1 MLFLHK
7 WKFNACKFQT
17 FGGVHQKEAK
27 NHSQHH
33 PGWNRNTAARARN
46 QIVLSLRSTLLK
58 KNPTTYFQLAF
69 VSLLV
74 MPFLFSGSPRIHRT
88 SAINVVEAMASYHE
102 CEIIDQAIKLAKF
115 SIILSTVHEVNGF
128 SS

>member
-1 MLFLHK
+1 
-7 WKFNACKFQT
+7 
-17 FGGVHQKEAK
+17 
-27 NHSQHH
+27 
-33 PGWNRNTAARARN
+33 
-46 QIVLSLRSTLLK
+46 
-58 KNPTTYFQLAF
+58 
-69 VSLLV
+69 

>member
-1 MLFLHK
+1 
-7 WKFNACKFQT
+7 
-17 FGGVHQKEAK
+17 
-27 NHSQHH
+27 
-33 PGWNRNTAARARN
+33 
-46 QIVLSLRSTLLK
+46 VLSKINPIEK
-58 KNPTTYFQLAF
+58 KPTTYFQLAF